1 MQKGNA
7 FRALNIIHKG
17 LIAGQVMFAAVT
29 AYLLYSG
36 AVIPAATELD
46 RTLQV
51 VALAITAAGI
61 FAGFAI
67 FKKKLVQVRE
77 MQSSAKEKFDQYRA
91 ACIIQWALME
101 GPAIFCI
108 ICFFLTGNYAFLA
121 VVGFVI
127 ILFAMT
133 GPSKLRIQLQLQI
146 SEAELDEL

>member
-7 FRALNIIHKG
+7 FKALNIIHKG
-17 LIAGQVMFAAVT
+17 LMAGQVMFAAVT

-61 FAGFAI
+61 FAGFTI

>member
-7 FRALNIIHKG
+7 LKALNIIHKG
-17 LIAGQVMFAAVT
+17 LLAGQVMFAAVT

-36 AVIPAATELD
+36 AVFPAATGLD
-46 RTLQV
+46 KILQV
-51 VALAITAAGI
+51 VALALTAAGV
-61 FAGFAI
+61 FAGFTV
-67 FKKKLVQVRE
+67 FKKKLGQIRE
-77 MQSSAKEKFDQYRA
+77 MQGGAKEKFDQYRA

-121 VVGFVI
+121 VVAFVI
-127 ILFAMT
+127 VLFVMT
-133 GPSKLRIQLQLQI
+133 GPSKLKIQLQLQI

>member
-61 FAGFAI
+61 FAGFTI

>member
-7 FRALNIIHKG
+7 VKALNIIHKG
-17 LIAGQVMFAAVT
+17 LVAGQLMFAAIA

-46 RTLQV
+46 KTLQI
-51 VALAITAAGI
+51 ATLAITAAGI

-67 FKKKLVQVRE
+67 FKKKSARIRD
-77 MQSSAKEKFDQYRA
+77 MQGGAKEKFEQYRS

-121 VVGFVI
+121 LVAFII
-127 ILFAMT
+127 ILFTMT
-133 GPSKLRIQLQLQI
+133 GPSKFKIQLQLQI